1 MRFTA
6 PSVLALLTAAAIAA
20 PQAGA
25 TERDAP
31 ASPLASPPASPL
43 AAAIAEINDDRIP
56 QAGQTR
62 PLRGGG
68 LFGLAA
74 RLRFE
79 RVGETTGGERFGGRG
94 AAGSAPFGPYDR

>member
-25 TERDAP
+25 TERDA
-31 ASPLASPPASPL
+31 PASPL